1 MTPIIKNT
9 YEVYFKIALYPEGV
23 NGFHFE
29 EEHDEETGI
38 MYGEFVEDFEDFK
51 KYLCSKHQ
59 STTVLEFLR
68 NEYYILGV
76 ADVTVCDIE
85 FENNGKFKCKVK
97 IITEK
102 YDEITDDDLEE
113 IIENAIWPGFDAESI
128 QIFIDGKALK
138 MDLKLDYF
146 VEGDDED
153 EDDCIVTNISSDS
166 EDKYKNFKIHQETI
180 FNDLMYSDEETEE
193 ELEEDEEEYN

>member
-1 MTPIIKNT
+1 MTNIITNI

-29 EEHDEETGI
+29 EEQDEETGI
-38 MYGEFVEDFEDFK
+38 MYGEFVEDFEDFN

-97 IITEK
+97 IVTEK
-102 YDEITDDDLEE
+102 YDELNDDELEE

-153 EDDCIVTNISSDS
+153 EGDCIVTNVSSDS
-166 EDKYKNFKIHQETI
+166 EDEYTNFKIHQETI
-180 FNDLMYSDEETEE
+180 FNDLIYSDEETEE
-193 ELEEDEEEYN
+193 ELDNCEEEN

>member
-1 MTPIIKNT
+1 MTTIITNI

-29 EEHDEETGI
+29 EEQDEETGI
-38 MYGEFVEDFEDFK
+38 MYGEFVEDFEDFN
-51 KYLCSKHQ
+51 KYLCSKQ
-59 STTVLEFLR
+59 QATIVLEFLR

-97 IITEK
+97 IVTEK
-102 YDEITDDDLEE
+102 YDELNDDELEE

-153 EDDCIVTNISSDS
+153 EGDCIVTNVSSDS
-166 EDKYKNFKIHQETI
+166 EDEYKNFKIHQETI

>member
-1 MTPIIKNT
+1 MTNIITNI

-29 EEHDEETGI
+29 EEQDEETGI
-38 MYGEFVEDFEDFK
+38 MYGEFVEDFEDFN
-51 KYLCSKHQ
+51 KYLCSKQ
-59 STTVLEFLR
+59 QATRVLEFLR

-102 YDEITDDDLEE
+102 YDELNDDELEE

-128 QIFIDGKALK
+128 QIFIDEKSLK

-153 EDDCIVTNISSDS
+153 EGDCIVTNVSSDS
-166 EDKYKNFKIHQETI
+166 EDEYTNFKIHQETI
-180 FNDLMYSDEETEE
+180 FNDLIYSDEETEE